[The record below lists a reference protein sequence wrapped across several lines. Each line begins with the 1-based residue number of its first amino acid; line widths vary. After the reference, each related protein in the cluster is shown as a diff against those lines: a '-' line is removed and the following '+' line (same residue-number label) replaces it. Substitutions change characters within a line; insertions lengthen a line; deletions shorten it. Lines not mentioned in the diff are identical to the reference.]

1 VADAWDNLASA
12 RSSLGRFAESRDVE
26 EGKKSHAYL
35 DTMGEELEKMSSLLQ
50 TREGRALYDSL
61 NQTRGELL
69 TALTRMEELFA
80 EANTSIETLLGGAIA
95 MRGTLIKL
103 NDDVTAARGNLGLTI
118 LDENEGAQLYMMGI
132 SLGGVILGIL
142 FASFIIIGIV
152 GVLNKLASFA
162 GSISRGD
169 FAQKLDISEGGEIGA
184 MAEAMREIP
193 KVLNKVTSGANNLA
207 NAILSGGFRK
217 RLDTHEFAGSY
228 ADIAQSVNSVS
239 DAYTGVIDNL
249 PIPVLSFDANH
260 TPLFLNEKAQQTFD
274 GNEQPLEPGED
285 PKMALGIQA
294 MQAKSPQTTETALNA
309 KGQRMIASMTA
320 MPLFNMEKSV
330 VGYFGII
337 NDLTEI
343 RTQQSTMLDVAQ
355 QASQISDRVAAA
367 SEQLAAQVEQISRGA
382 EIQRERVESTASAM
396 TEMNSTVLEVAQ
408 NAGQASEQS
417 EDTRHKAEDGAELVN
432 RVVRAINT
440 VNTVAVGL
448 QGNMQDLGN
457 QAENIGGIMNVISDI
472 ADHTNLLA
480 LNAAIEA
487 ARAGEAGRGFAVVA
501 DEVRKLAEKTMT
513 ATQEVGSSI
522 SAIQNSARH
531 NIDEV
536 GSAVTNVTEATE
548 LANASGSALNE
559 IVTLAAANSAV
570 VASIATAAEQQ
581 SATSEEISRA
591 LEEIN
596 GVVGETTE
604 GIIQSSSA
612 VQDLSRMAQELRQVM
627 DHLK

>member
-1 VADAWDNLASA
+1 
-12 RSSLGRFAESRDVE
+12 
-26 EGKKSHAYL
+26 
-35 DTMGEELEKMSSLLQ
+35 M
-50 TREGRALYDSL
+50 
-61 NQTRGELL
+61 
-69 TALTRMEELFA
+69 
-80 EANTSIETLLGGAIA
+80 
-95 MRGTLIKL
+95 
-103 NDDVTAARGNLGLTI
+103 
-118 LDENEGAQLYMMGI
+118 
-132 SLGGVILGIL
+132 SLGGVILGIV

-152 GVLNKLASFA
+152 SVLNKLAAFA
-162 GSISRGD
+162 GSIARGD

-184 MAEAMREIP
+184 MANAMREVP
-193 KVLNKVTSGANNLA
+193 VVLNRVTSGANNLA
-207 NAILSGGFRK
+207 NAILSGSFRK
-217 RLDTHEFAGSY
+217 RLDTHEYSGSY
-228 ADIAQSVNSVS
+228 AEIAQSVNSVS

-249 PIPVLSFDANH
+249 PVPVLAFDSNH
-260 TPLFLNEKAQQTFD
+260 APLFANEKAQQVFD
-274 GNEQPLEPGED
+274 GNEQPAEGGED
-285 PKMALGIQA
+285 PKKALGVQA
-294 MQAKSPQTTETALNA
+294 MQTKSAQFVETVTTAR
-309 KGQRMIASMTA
+309 GQRMIAAMTV
-320 MPLFNMEKSV
+320 MPLFNMDKTV

-343 RTQQSTMLDVAQ
+343 RGQQSTMMEVAS

-382 EIQRERVESTASAM
+382 ELQRERVESTASAM

-417 EDTRHKAEDGAELVN
+417 EDTRNKAEDGAQLVN
-432 RVVRAINT
+432 RVVKAINT

-448 QGNMQDLGN
+448 QGNMQELGN

-472 ADHTNLLA
+472 ADQTNLLA

-487 ARAGEAGRGFAVVA
+487 ARAGEYGRGFAVVA

-522 SAIQNSARH
+522 TAIQNSARH

-536 GSAVTNVTEATE
+536 GSAVSNVIEATE
-548 LANASGSALNE
+548 LANASGTALNE
-559 IVTLAAANSAV
+559 IVTLAAANSSV
-570 VASIATAAEQQ
+570 VASIATAAEEQ

-596 GVVGETTE
+596 SVVGETTE

-612 VQDLSRMAQELRQVM
+612 VQDLSSMAQELRQVM
-627 DHLK
+627 EQLK